1 MKITNMANTTCWI
14 YVGIVA
20 GLFCSGAVVAEEA
33 LAEVREPA
41 IEQCVLLKLKS
52 QDQPQTFNQLQQACK
67 AVLVTSTGK
76 KSAYEARIVAE
87 KD

>member
-52 QDQPQTFNQLQQACK
+52 QDQPQHLINYSKRVKQCWLLQ
-67 AVLVTSTGK
+67 
-76 KSAYEARIVAE
+76 RE
-87 KD
+87 KNLRMKHG